1 MKREGLD
8 EATRDELVNLVL
20 ASDARLEEV
29 EQQLRW
35 FKKQLFGTKSE
46 RRILQADPSQL
57 SLGEGLVEKAPIE
70 EEPATEVRGHARRKS
85 SGKQAPEDPG
95 LRFDDSVPM
104 ETLITE
110 DPETQGLNEDEFE
123 VISEKK
129 TYRLAQRPASYVI
142 LEHIRRVTK
151 RKATGQISCAPAPP
165 SVLPGSYVDVSL
177 LAGMIVD
184 KLRYHLPLY
193 RQHQRLA
200 AAGITVS
207 RSSLSNWVH
216 DAIGLLEPIYRAQLN
231 SILQSLVLAMD
242 ETPIRAGR
250 KSKGKM
256 RTGYFWPLYGD
267 RDELAFPYAS
277 SRSKREAEEI
287 LGAYC
292 GTLLTDGYTAYAGF
306 AEKRDKVVHA
316 LCWAHT
322 RRGFVQAEPV
332 EPDRSRKAVA
342 MIGELYEIEREIA
355 QKNRSGLV
363 KQERRGSLSKP
374 IVMEFFTWLKREMAE
389 SALLPTNPFTK
400 AAHYALDREKGLKVF
415 LSNPDVPIDTNHLER
430 ALRPIPMGRKNWLFC
445 WTEIGA
451 EKVGWAQS
459 LISTCVL
466 HDIDPYVYL
475 VDVLQRVDT
484 HPSERVEELTPRLWK
499 RHFADNPMCSMLDPG
514 RST

>member
-1 MKREGLD
+1 
-8 EATRDELVNLVL
+8 
-20 ASDARLEEV
+20 
-29 EQQLRW
+29 
-35 FKKQLFGTKSE
+35 
-46 RRILQADPSQL
+46 
-57 SLGEGLVEKAPIE
+57 
-70 EEPATEVRGHARRKS
+70 
-85 SGKQAPEDPG
+85 
-95 LRFDDSVPM
+95 
-104 ETLITE
+104 
-110 DPETQGLNEDEFE
+110 
-123 VISEKK
+123 
-129 TYRLAQRPASYVI
+129 
-142 LEHIRRVTK
+142 
-151 RKATGQISCAPAPP
+151 
-165 SVLPGSYVDVSL
+165 VSL

-200 AAGITVS
+200 AAGISVS
-207 RSSLSNWVH
+207 RSSLTNWVH
-216 DAIGLLEPIYRAQLN
+216 EAIGLLEPIYRAHLN
-231 SILQSLVLAMD
+231 SILQSSVLAMD

-250 KSKGKM
+250 KAKGKM

-267 RDELAFPYAS
+267 REEVAFPYAS

-342 MIGELYEIEREIA
+342 RIGELYEIEREIA
-355 QKNRSGLV
+355 QKNLTDLA

-374 IVMEFFTWLKREMAE
+374 IVSEFFAWLKREMAE

-400 AAHYALDREKGLKVF
+400 AAHYALDREKGLEVF

-475 VDVLQRVDT
+475 IDVLQRVDT
-484 HPSERVEELTPRLWK
+484 HPFERVEELTPRLWK
-499 RHFADNPMCSMLDPG
+499 HHFADNPMRSMLDPG

>member
-1 MKREGLD
+1 MKRDGLD
-8 EATRDELVNLVL
+8 EATRDELIDLVL
-20 ASDARLEEV
+20 ASHARLEEV

-57 SLGEGLVEKAPIE
+57 SLGEGLSEKTPSE
-70 EEPATEVRGHARRKS
+70 EEPATEVRGHGRRTPR
-85 SGKQAPEDPG
+85 GKKAQEEPG

-104 ETLITE
+104 ETILTE
-110 DPETQGLNEDEFE
+110 DPETRGLPEDEFE

-142 LEHIRRVTK
+142 LQHIRRVTK

-165 SVLPGSYVDVSL
+165 SVLPGSYADVSL
-177 LAGMIVD
+177 LAGMMVD

-207 RSSLSNWVH
+207 RSSLSNWIH
-216 DAIGLLEPIYRAQLN
+216 EAIDLLEPIYRAQLN
-231 SILQSLVLAMD
+231 SILRSLVLAMD

-267 RDELAFPYAS
+267 QEEVAFPYAS

-287 LGAYC
+287 LGSYC
-292 GTLLTDGYTAYAGF
+292 GTLLTDGYAAYAGF
-306 AEKRDKVVHA
+306 AESRDKIVHA

-322 RRGFVQAEPV
+322 RRGFVQAEQV
-332 EPDRSRKAVA
+332 EPDRSRQAVE
-342 MIGELYEIEREIA
+342 MIGELYAIEREIA
-355 QKNRSGLV
+355 RKNLADLA

-374 IVMEFFTWLKREMAE
+374 IVAEFFAWLKREMAE

-400 AAHYALDREKGLKVF
+400 AAHYALDREKGLGVF
-415 LSNPDVPIDTNHLER
+415 LSNPGVPIDTNHLER

-484 HPSERVEELTPRLWK
+484 HPFDRVEELTPRLWK
-499 RHFADNPMCSMLDPG
+499 SHFADNPMRSALDPG
-514 RST
+514 RSD

>member
-8 EATRDELVNLVL
+8 EATRDELVHLVL

-46 RRILQADPSQL
+46 RRVLQADPSQL
-57 SLGEGLVEKAPIE
+57 SLGEGLIEKTPIE

-85 SGKQAPEDPG
+85 SGKKPPEEPG

-216 DAIGLLEPIYRAQLN
+216 EAIGLLEPIYRAQLN

-374 IVMEFFTWLKREMAE
+374 IVMEFFAWLKREMAE

-400 AAHYALDREKGLKVF
+400 AAHYALDREKGLEVF

-499 RHFADNPMCSMLDPG
+499 RHFAGNPMRSMLDPG